1 VLVIGYGLA
10 GRSLTRVLDA
20 LEAPWRAV
28 DANPSAAVEARER
41 SEARVVF
48 GDATRPA
55 LLDRVGV
62 RSARIVVVAVTD
74 PLATR
79 RIVALARRLNPTAP
93 VLART
98 RYARDIDQ
106 LQALGATS
114 VVAEELEAAIDLTTY
129 VLRTL
134 GLPSGA
140 VASFVE
146 ELRDEGY
153 ALLQTPPGL
162 ALDPWL
168 VELLDQVSS
177 EWLEVPP
184 DFAPK
189 RDIGSL
195 RLRTLTGA
203 SVLAVERDGIHV
215 PNPGPETVLSPGD
228 RLLVFG
234 GSEAIERLRELL
246 AGREPGPGAGQ
257 NAHSPRTKRAAK

>member
-1 VLVIGYGLA
+1 
-10 GRSLTRVLDA
+10 
-20 LEAPWRAV
+20 
-28 DANPSAAVEARER
+28 
-41 SEARVVF
+41 
-48 GDATRPA
+48 
-55 LLDRVGV
+55 
-62 RSARIVVVAVTD
+62 VVVAVTD

-98 RYARDIDQ
+98 RYARDIDH

-114 VVAEELEAAIDLTTY
+114 VVAEELEAAIDLATS

-168 VELLDQVSS
+168 VELLEQVSS

-184 DFAPK
+184 GFAPE
-189 RDIGSL
+189 RSIGSL

-203 SVLAVERDGIHV
+203 SVLAVERDGVHV
-215 PNPGPETVLSPGD
+215 PNPGPETLLAPGD

-234 GSEAIERLRELL
+234 GSEAIERLRALL
-246 AGREPGPGAGQ
+246 AG
-257 NAHSPRTKRAAK
+257 